1 MTNSK
6 NTKRALLSSALAILV
21 CVAMLLGTTFAWFT
35 DTASTSVNKI
45 QAGTLDVALE
55 MWDGEKWVNAEGK
68 TLNFKAAD
76 NRTDILWEPG
86 CTYELPELR
95 IVNKGD
101 LALKYWV
108 TISGIN
114 GDAKLNEAIEWTI
127 KTPIFLFG
135 DYITLEGTME
145 PGYNSWG
152 DVPILSGNEE
162 GCILKIAGH
171 MKEDAGNEYQG
182 LSIDGISITVT
193 ATQYTYEK
201 DIEGNQ
207 YDKDAKYEASFW
219 DGYTYTAPTA
229 DAAGVYHITNAA
241 EFAAYIKAVGAP
253 NPFTYEGKRFDNAKA
268 VLECN
273 INLNGGVITR
283 TGESYAFAGEFDGQG
298 YTVSNF
304 TIERTDDANYTG
316 LFGYIQEGGSVK
328 NLTVKNATVIGQAQ
342 VAVIAPALYANTA
355 VENCEVINCKVIG
368 EKKVGS
374 IAGYTESGVIKNCTA
389 TNVNIFASDER
400 VDQAGQIAGYIN
412 TTSGHVDNV
421 TNNGNT
427 ATNVN
432 VYTNVAVVST
442 AAELTAALNNGG
454 AVVIANDIDMK
465 NAWTTVNVQNKTL
478 IVEGSGHKI
487 TNLNKALINFY
498 GGTLTINNITVED
511 SNVTKT
517 TAGLGAGIIVEEAQW
532 ANLYMNNCNVK
543 NSTLTT
549 TVDTRA
555 AALAGYVIGGAEIKD
570 CSVVNCTINNGNGS
584 AAAVIGHDARQGG
597 YIDHTTVSNC
607 TVKDNN
613 ISTND
618 DGWRV
623 GAVIGTVAGA
633 KTTISGCTVENNTLT
648 QMNGS
653 TPVASGTNN
662 MYGRVSG
669 GAIEIK

>member
-1 MTNSK
+1 M
-6 NTKRALLSSALAILV
+6 
-21 CVAMLLGTTFAWFT
+21 
-35 DTASTSVNKI
+35 
-45 QAGTLDVALE
+45 
-55 MWDGEKWVNAEGK
+55 
-68 TLNFKAAD
+68 FK
-76 NRTDILWEPG
+76 
-86 CTYELPELR
+86 
-95 IVNKGD
+95 
-101 LALKYWV
+101 
-108 TISGIN
+108 
-114 GDAKLNEAIEWTI
+114 
-127 KTPIFLFG
+127 
-135 DYITLEGTME
+135 
-145 PGYNSWG
+145 
-152 DVPILSGNEE
+152 
-162 GCILKIAGH
+162 
-171 MKEDAGNEYQG
+171 
-182 LSIDGISITVT
+182 
-193 ATQYTYEK
+193 
-201 DIEGNQ
+201 
-207 YDKDAKYEASFW
+207 
-219 DGYTYTAPTA
+219 
-229 DAAGVYHITNAA
+229 
-241 EFAAYIKAVGAP
+241 
-253 NPFTYEGKRFDNAKA
+253 
-268 VLECN
+268 
-273 INLNGGVITR
+273 
-283 TGESYAFAGEFDGQG
+283 
-298 YTVSNF
+298 
-304 TIERTDDANYTG
+304 
-316 LFGYIQEGGSVK
+316 
-328 NLTVKNATVIGQAQ
+328 
-342 VAVIAPALYANTA
+342 
-355 VENCEVINCKVIG
+355 
-368 EKKVGS
+368 
-374 IAGYTESGVIKNCTA
+374 
-389 TNVNIFASDER
+389 
-400 VDQAGQIAGYIN
+400 
-412 TTSGHVDNV
+412 
-421 TNNGNT
+421 
-427 ATNVN
+427 
-432 VYTNVAVVST
+432 
-442 AAELTAALNNGG
+442 
-454 AVVIANDIDMK
+454 
-465 NAWTTVNVQNKTL
+465 NKTL